1 MQSILL
7 KFTSQRALSLG
18 CARFSTQSYSF
29 IKVEKRDKVGLI
41 TLDRP
46 KALNALCGGL
56 MLEVVKAIQG
66 YDADPSIGAIVLT
79 GSEKAF
85 AAGADIKE
93 MQPKSFM
100 DVYKTNMFGNWADV
114 AKARKPVIAAVN
126 GFALGGGCELA
137 MMCDIIYAGDNAQF
151 GQPEITIGTIP
162 GGGGTQRLIRSIGK
176 AKAMEM
182 VLTGDRMSAA
192 EAEKAGLVA
201 RVFPK
206 EQTLEQTIKI
216 AQKIASFSQPVV
228 ALAKE
233 SVNMAM
239 ETGENCN
246 GSFMPQNAQQCT
258 LAGLAQG
265 LQYELRMFHATFASA
280 DQKEGMAAFGVRLL
294 AHIYIS

>member
-1 MQSILL
+1 MQSLRR
-7 KFTSQRALSLG
+7 FTCQRVISLS

-182 VLTGDRMSAA
+182 VLTGDRISAT

-239 ETGENCN
+239 ETGAEMLLCIS
-246 GSFMPQNAQQCT
+246 GVTQRSLALSQDCLKDCSMSCACFMP
-258 LAGLAQG
+258 LLP
-265 LQYELRMFHATFASA
+265 LQIKKRAWPPS
-280 DQKEGMAAFGVRLL
+280 R
-294 AHIYIS
+294 

>member
-1 MQSILL
+1 MLL
-7 KFTSQRALSLG
+7 KSLFSS
-18 CARFSTQSYSF
+18 CARFSSQSYSF

-56 MLEVVKAIQG
+56 MIEVVNAIQG

-93 MQPKSFM
+93 MQPKGFM
-100 DVYKTNMFGNWADV
+100 DVFKTNMFGNWADV

-162 GGGGTQRLIRSIGK
+162 GGGGTQRLIRAIGK

-182 VLTGDRMSAA
+182 VLTGDRISAT

-239 ETGENCN
+239 ETGCFEFQYDECDMNP
-246 GSFMPQNAQQCT
+246 SFIFV
-258 LAGLAQG
+258 QG
-265 LQYELRMFHATFASA
+265 WLKDCSTSCACSTP
-280 DQKEGMAAFGVRLL
+280 LL
-294 AHIYIS
+294 HRPIKKRAWLPFL

>member
-1 MQSILL
+1 MQSLRNL
-7 KFTSQRALSLG
+7 TFQRAISLNV
-18 CARFSTQSYSF
+18 ARFSSQSYSF

-182 VLTGDRMSAA
+182 VLTGDRISAA

-239 ETGENCN
+239 ETGELIFWFGLCFKMPNRAHSQVWLKDCST
-246 GSFMPQNAQQCT
+246 SFACSMP
-258 LAGLAQG
+258 LSHL
-265 LQYELRMFHATFASA
+265 LIRRREWLPLR
-280 DQKEGMAAFGVRLL
+280 
-294 AHIYIS
+294 

>member
-1 MQSILL
+1 MQGIL
-7 KFTSQRALSLG
+7 KFTSQRAFSLG

-182 VLTGDRMSAA
+182 VLTGDRISAA

-239 ETGENCN
+239 ETGELIFWFGLCFKMPNRAHSQVWLKDCST
-246 GSFMPQNAQQCT
+246 SFACSMP
-258 LAGLAQG
+258 LSHL
-265 LQYELRMFHATFASA
+265 LIRRREWLPLR
-280 DQKEGMAAFGVRLL
+280 
-294 AHIYIS
+294 

>member
-1 MQSILL
+1 MQSFRNLSYL
-7 KFTSQRALSLG
+7 RAMSLG

-56 MLEVVKAIQG
+56 MLEVVNAIQG

-182 VLTGDRMSAA
+182 VLTGDRISAA

-239 ETGENCN
+239 ETGEVMFWIEAWRVALTPALFQDWLKDC
-246 GSFMPQNAQQCT
+246 STSCACSTP
-258 LAGLAQG
+258 LL
-265 LQYELRMFHATFASA
+265 LQLIKRRVWLPLR
-280 DQKEGMAAFGVRLL
+280 
-294 AHIYIS
+294 

>member
-1 MQSILL
+1 MQSIL
-7 KFTSQRALSLG
+7 KFTSQRAFSLG

-182 VLTGDRMSAA
+182 VLTGDRISAA

-239 ETGENCN
+239 ETGEVIFWFGLCFKMPNRANSQVWLKDCST
-246 GSFMPQNAQQCT
+246 SFACSMPLSHLLIRRRAW
-258 LAGLAQG
+258 LP
-265 LQYELRMFHATFASA
+265 LR
-280 DQKEGMAAFGVRLL
+280 
-294 AHIYIS
+294 

>member
-1 MQSILL
+1 MQSIL
-7 KFTSQRALSLG
+7 KFTSQRAFSLG

-182 VLTGDRMSAA
+182 VLTGDRISAT

-239 ETGENCN
+239 ETGELIFWFGLCFKVPNRAHSQVWLKDCST
-246 GSFMPQNAQQCT
+246 SFVCSMP
-258 LAGLAQG
+258 LSHL
-265 LQYELRMFHATFASA
+265 LIRRREWLPLR
-280 DQKEGMAAFGVRLL
+280 
-294 AHIYIS
+294 

>member
-1 MQSILL
+1 MQSLRNL
-7 KFTSQRALSLG
+7 TYQRAISLG
-18 CARFSTQSYSF
+18 CARFSTQSFTY

-182 VLTGDRMSAA
+182 VLTGDRISAA

-239 ETGENCN
+239 ETGQAMLCN
-246 GSFMPQNAQQCT
+246 VVA
-258 LAGLAQG
+258 
-265 LQYELRMFHATFASA
+265 
-280 DQKEGMAAFGVRLL
+280 
-294 AHIYIS
+294 